1 MAKAYPVTLNQVFR
15 LWLPLAGSWVLMSI
29 ESPMLTAFVA
39 RMVSPEITLAAWGSL
54 VYPISLAIEGPI
66 IMLLTAST
74 ALAADRKAYDKL
86 FKYMCFMSVILTLIH
101 VILAF
106 TPLYYFL
113 AEGLMGIPEP
123 LLEPGRIGLQ
133 IMTPWTIMI
142 AWRRLNQGLMIKF
155 GDSKSVAM
163 GTVVRLV
170 SLVSVLSIGK
180 WFTSFSGIFVG
191 SSAVA
196 ICVTMEALYAHIVVQ
211 KILRNKLPESSKQD
225 EITRKSFTK
234 FYLPLAIAPLT
245 TLLVHPFGAAGMSRM
260 PEALSSL
267 AAWPVVY
274 GLVFLTRS
282 LGMAFNEVVVAL
294 VGKPNGKKELFRF
307 TQILSLSA
315 VAFLGIIAYTPLGEI
330 WFRNVSGLSPSL
342 TNLASVTIMFA
353 VLMPGYQVYQAWY
366 AGTLVHHNQTKGIS
380 ESVMIYAGLA
390 LLGLWIGTQISTFS
404 GIYWAINVFVFSG
417 VCQTFFLRYRYKRI
431 SI

>member
-1 MAKAYPVTLNQVFR
+1 MCIR
-15 LWLPLAGSWVLMSI
+15 
-29 ESPMLTAFVA
+29 
-39 RMVSPEITLAAWGSL
+39 
-54 VYPISLAIEGPI
+54 
-66 IMLLTAST
+66 
-74 ALAADRKAYDKL
+74 DR
-86 FKYMCFMSVILTLIH
+86 
-101 VILAF
+101 
-106 TPLYYFL
+106 
-113 AEGLMGIPEP
+113 
-123 LLEPGRIGLQ
+123 
-133 IMTPWTIMI
+133 
-142 AWRRLNQGLMIKF
+142 
-155 GDSKSVAM
+155 
-163 GTVVRLV
+163 
-170 SLVSVLSIGK
+170 
-180 WFTSFSGIFVG
+180 
-191 SSAVA
+191 
-196 ICVTMEALYAHIVVQ
+196 
-211 KILRNKLPESSKQD
+211 
-225 EITRKSFTK
+225 
-234 FYLPLAIAPLT
+234 LT

-366 AGTLVHHNQTKGIS
+366 AGILVHHNQTKGIS